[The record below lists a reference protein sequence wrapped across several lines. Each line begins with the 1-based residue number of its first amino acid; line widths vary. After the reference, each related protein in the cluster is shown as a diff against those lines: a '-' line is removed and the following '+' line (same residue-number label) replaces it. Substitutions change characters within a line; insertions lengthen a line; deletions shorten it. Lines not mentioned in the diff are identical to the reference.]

1 MRFQKYLKVNR
12 YKPYKYYYLDYEILR
27 NSITT
32 LRTQEEEDSFRSL
45 LDENLNRVFGFIESK
60 YQEIKRRIKDKVSKD
75 KGRKVGNNKSR
86 KALNKSPHSLKPS
99 QPPSHTSITTTPSH
113 NINTELKSFSEFI
126 RINLTGFKKILK
138 RHDKR
143 TEFKIQKVYKPF
155 LKEKIKKLEKIDE
168 LIYDLRKNDKE
179 NDITHCPLSFIR
191 KTDKFW
197 VHKDNLQSLKFY
209 INQHLPIYIYE
220 ECEEGGKGDS
230 EGISGSKVKGDFS
243 DTPTTT
249 NTTSNNITSI
259 YLDNIN
265 FDLYFGRL
273 HKSQGAEAIR
283 IRWYGDLKDKVFIER
298 KRHEESW
305 TGDLSKKLRFQ
316 IYEKDLVKFLNGED
330 VYSKVKEINKENVK
344 DLYEEIQFTIRKLK
358 LKPVVRT
365 FYKRQAYQLK
375 NNNKVRISIDTDL
388 CMIKE
393 KIKEN
398 EEGFIEWRR
407 GDIKE
412 SKDYEGGN
420 NRGGSNGGYNDTRL
434 FPTNQPPYPP
444 TSHLHSHLNPPTSHY
459 PFPGLKKD
467 QIVRFPYAILEIK
480 TQGDYDSKPEWITD
494 LVEGPLVEHVHK
506 FSKFLHG
513 CAVLYPFINEIPYWL
528 PQVTKS
534 IKKDPFD
541 SEEITNKESDHYE
554 NGDLKGSPPQTH
566 YINIPSNNNNI
577 PPNHNNE
584 IDDSDKLSP
593 IDTHGKKIA
602 IPVRVEPKVF
612 FANERTFLSWVQFA
626 IFLGGIG
633 TALLGMKEGTSSK
646 MPGVLLIGVSIIF
659 SFYALY
665 LYLWRAGMI
674 RKRHPGPYDDIYGPP
689 VLVVV
694 FLIAMGLSIIYKF
707 PLKK

>member
-1 MRFQKYLKVNR
+1 M
-12 YKPYKYYYLDYEILR
+12 
-27 NSITT
+27 
-32 LRTQEEEDSFRSL
+32 
-45 LDENLNRVFGFIESK
+45 
-60 YQEIKRRIKDKVSKD
+60 
-75 KGRKVGNNKSR
+75 
-86 KALNKSPHSLKPS
+86 
-99 QPPSHTSITTTPSH
+99 
-113 NINTELKSFSEFI
+113 
-126 RINLTGFKKILK
+126 
-138 RHDKR
+138 
-143 TEFKIQKVYKPF
+143 
-155 LKEKIKKLEKIDE
+155 
-168 LIYDLRKNDKE
+168 
-179 NDITHCPLSFIR
+179 
-191 KTDKFW
+191 
-197 VHKDNLQSLKFY
+197 
-209 INQHLPIYIYE
+209 
-220 ECEEGGKGDS
+220 
-230 EGISGSKVKGDFS
+230 
-243 DTPTTT
+243 
-249 NTTSNNITSI
+249 
-259 YLDNIN
+259 
-265 FDLYFGRL
+265 
-273 HKSQGAEAIR
+273 
-283 IRWYGDLKDKVFIER
+283 
-298 KRHEESW
+298 
-305 TGDLSKKLRFQ
+305 
-316 IYEKDLVKFLNGED
+316 NGED
-330 VYSKVKEINKENVK
+330 VYSKVKEINKENVR
-344 DLYEEIQFTIRKLK
+344 DLYEEIQFTIIKLK

-398 EEGFIEWRR
+398 GEGLIEWRR
-407 GDIKE
+407 GENNSKGGGCSSKE
-412 SKDYEGGN
+412 YG
-420 NRGGSNGGYNDTRL
+420 GGYYDKDGYYDTGS
-434 FPTNQPPYPP
+434 FTTNQPPSHPP
-444 TSHLHSHLNPPTSHY
+444 TYT
-459 PFPGLKKD
+459 PFPDLKKD

-541 SEEITNKESDHYE
+541 SEEITNKESEEGLYYDE
-554 NGDLKGSPPQTH
+554 SNARGSPSQTH
-566 YINIPSNNNNI
+566 YINIPSNNDNI
-577 PPNHNNE
+577 PPNHNNIPPF